1 VPLTIPDILASTGP
15 LAGVLG
21 EGFEARPEQVE
32 MAAGVARAMESTG
45 RFMVEAGTGVG
56 KSFAYLV
63 PAILRAVLHKER
75 VVIATNTI
83 ALQEQLVQKDI
94 PLLKST
100 LPSWGLGE
108 GATEL
113 VPVLVKGRGNY
124 VSIRRLRMASERRD
138 SLLADSA
145 AIRSLEVIQEWA
157 YATDEGSLSTLP
169 PLESPEVW
177 DHVRSDADNCMGR
190 KCEHYRACFFQNAR
204 RHMEKANLLVCNH
217 ALFFSDLALR
227 QRYGDAAA
235 LLPAHQHVILDEAH
249 NAEEVACEHFGL
261 SLTEPRV
268 LRLLRTLY
276 HPRRRKGYLTDRGLT
291 LGEPGLVERAAH
303 LVLHAEPATRMFF
316 ESLLQRASIPG
327 GGLGGNL
334 QGGAKR
340 VREAGIVENTL
351 TPVMREL
358 SSCLRAVKDSAT
370 GEQDKFE
377 LQSFSKRAGDIADA
391 AEALVGQTVPDC
403 VYWVEVEGSRGG
415 GGRGGG
421 GSGGGGRY
429 GPRVTLSCSP
439 IEAAPILRE
448 ALFGRKVSVT
458 LTSATLATRSPRDDE
473 HPEHAEAAFGYAMAQ
488 LGCDGASVLQLGSP
502 FDYAGQS
509 ELIVDLTLPEPRG
522 AAWEQYASALSAC
535 VLGHVRAT
543 DGGAF
548 VLFTSFAHLNAVAKE
563 ITDELAREGVYV
575 LAQGR
580 DGTRS
585 QILERFRKDEN
596 AVLLG
601 AASFW
606 QGVDVRGRGLRN
618 VIITRLPFDPPDR
631 PLTQARLERIE
642 ERGGNPFMEESL
654 PRAVIRFKQGFGRLI
669 RSRSDHGRVVVLDPR
684 IVTARY
690 GRIFLDA
697 LPPGVPVRTIE
708 HD

>member
-1 VPLTIPDILASTGP
+1 MTIPDILAPTGP
-15 LAGVLG
+15 LAAALG
-21 EGFEARPEQVE
+21 EGFEARPEQVQ
-32 MAAGVARAMESTG
+32 MAAGVAKAMETTG

-94 PLLKST
+94 PLLKAT
-100 LPSWGLGE
+100 LASWGLGE

-124 VSIRRLRMASERRD
+124 MSIRRLRMASERRD

-145 AIRSLEVIQEWA
+145 AIRSLQVIQEWA
-157 YATDEGSLSTLP
+157 YTTEEGSLLSLP

-190 KCEHYRACFFQNAR
+190 KCEHYKACFFQNAR
-204 RHMEKANLLVCNH
+204 RDMEKANLLVCNH

-227 QRYGDAAA
+227 TRFGEAAA
-235 LLPAHQHVILDEAH
+235 LLPSHQHVILDEAH

-276 HPRRRKGYLTDRGLT
+276 HPRRRKGYLTDRALT

-316 ESLLQRASIPG
+316 EALLQRASVPG
-327 GGLGGNL
+327 GGLGGL
-334 QGGAKR
+334 GSTVYGGAKR
-340 VREAGIVENTL
+340 VREAGIVDNTL

-358 SSCLRAVKDSAT
+358 SSCLRAVKESAK

-377 LQSFSKRAGDIADA
+377 LQSYAKRAGDIADA
-391 AEALVGQTVPDC
+391 AEALVAQSVPDC
-403 VYWVEVEGSRGG
+403 VYWVEVEGSRAGG
-415 GGRGGG
+415 AGGRGG
-421 GSGGGGRY
+421 RH

-448 ALFGRKVSVT
+448 ALFGRKISVT
-458 LTSATLATRSPRDDE
+458 LTSATLATRSARDDE

-502 FDYAGQS
+502 FDYGGQS
-509 ELIVDLTLPEPRG
+509 ELIVDLTVPEPRG
-522 AAWEQYASALSAC
+522 AAAGLYTQALAAS
-535 VLGHVRAT
+535 VLQHVRAT

-548 VLFTSFAHLNAVAKE
+548 VLFTSFAHLNAVADE
-563 ITDELAREGVYV
+563 ISGELSRDGIPV

-585 QILERFRKDEN
+585 QILERFRQDEN
-596 AVLLG
+596 SVLLG

-684 IVTARY
+684 IATARY

-697 LPPGVPVRTIE
+697 LPPGVPIRTIE